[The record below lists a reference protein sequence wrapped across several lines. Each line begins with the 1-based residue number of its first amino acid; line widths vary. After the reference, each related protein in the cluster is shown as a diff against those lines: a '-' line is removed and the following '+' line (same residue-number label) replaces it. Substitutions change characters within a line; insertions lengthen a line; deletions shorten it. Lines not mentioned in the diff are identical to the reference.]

1 MPGLGSEALVSRPA
15 ASSYGNW
22 LMRRPKE
29 SQINAHM
36 RILQMPGPPSLIWK
50 GLSSFVPNTEPA
62 ITCAPAGRDLGMQL
76 SVQNLPGHDLQ

>member
-1 MPGLGSEALVSRPA
+1 
-15 ASSYGNW
+15 
-22 LMRRPKE
+22 
-29 SQINAHM
+29 
-36 RILQMPGPPSLIWK
+36 MPGPPSLIWK